1 MTTYCIHVQVYIS
14 CHLNRTLTL
23 RGWLLEKRGQLFSMG
38 REEGRRLQFLRKE
51 GVGWEVAIF
60 VKKIKLKS
68 EIFNDKK
75 SL

>member
-1 MTTYCIHVQVYIS
+1 MVAGKEGATFF
-14 CHLNRTLTL
+14 NGE
-23 RGWLLEKRGQLFSMG
+23 RGGDNVAIFTKR
-38 REEGRRLQFLRKE
+38 